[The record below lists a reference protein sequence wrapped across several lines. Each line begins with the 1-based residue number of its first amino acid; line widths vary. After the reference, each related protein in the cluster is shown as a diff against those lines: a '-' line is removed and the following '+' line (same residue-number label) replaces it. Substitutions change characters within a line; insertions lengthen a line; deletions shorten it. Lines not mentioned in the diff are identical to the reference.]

1 MYSSYSKLHRNL
13 YKNVS
18 QEYKTEVRLGKTVA
32 SFARS
37 PLGKL
42 LVDIYP
48 NDSWTN
54 IKQIKNFLLK
64 QNGAVNSSYFEK
76 LTTNIITEDDNKAI
90 EIKKE

>member
-54 IKQIKNFLLK
+54 IKQINKFLLK